1 MHYSGNRLSSVFGDE
16 KILGSFISRLMP
28 LLFSLL
34 IFNFFNKKFTLIIII
49 SVFILSDMIVFLS
62 GERTAFF
69 YIFLQ
74 TFLMLLLVEKYK
86 LTRIISVILSIIFII
101 YISYLNNNIK
111 YRMFDHTL
119 NQMNI
124 ENYFKNDKLIINEFN
139 NNNSCYRGV
148 CNYDNQIKL
157 FSIQHQVL
165 YVTAFNIFKDN
176 IFFGVG
182 PKMYRKVCKKDKYY
196 IVPKEDV
203 SSSSCRTSPHNTYLQ
218 LLAETGLIGTLPLIL
233 LFFLISFVFLKR
245 FIILYFFKSKKY
257 LNDSTILIYI
267 TLYITLWP
275 VIPTGNFF
283 NNYMSAIYFLP
294 IGLIFY
300 LNNIDKKNKEVC

>member
-101 YISYLNNNIK
+101 YFSYLNNNIK
-111 YRMFDHTL
+111 YRMFDLTL

-182 PKMYRKVCKKDKYY
+182 PKMYREVCKKDKYY

-218 LLAETGLIGTLPLIL
+218 LLAETGLIGALPLIF

-294 IGLIFY
+294 IGL
-300 LNNIDKKNKEVC
+300 NNIDKKNKEVC